1 MRDKVRLIYTD
12 ANSNK
17 YYEMEESVTGSI
29 MVSYGRIGTKP
40 QINYYTM
47 NMWDK
52 KYNEKINKGYKDVST
67 SIVKFSL
74 EDVFANLDKLE
85 LKLSEKG

>member
-1 MRDKVRLIYTD
+1 MKDKVRLICQLNGSD
-12 ANSNK
+12 K
-17 YYEMEESVTGSI
+17 FYEMEQKIEGTFDVF
-29 MVSYGRIGTKP
+29 YGRIGAAPQTKTYHISDW
-40 QINYYTM
+40 Q
-47 NMWDK
+47 K
-52 KYNEKINKGYKDVST
+52 KYNEKINKGYKDISE